1 MSSSDQR
8 VVHLVDDDPAVR
20 RSVGFML
27 KTSGYQ
33 VQSYETGVDLLK
45 AAGDLAN
52 GCVLPDI
59 RMPGMDGPGDAA
71 AEGRDAAGGHH
82 DRTWRRCAGGQS
94 DEGRRCRFRRKT
106 VQKGDFALVAREA
119 SIDVRARKFRE
130 SGDATQK
137 SDCRSSPDASAT
149 VLDGLAHGLPN
160 KTIAYDLGISPRT
173 VEIHRANLMTKLG
186 VSSLSEAL
194 RIVFAA
200 QGE

>member
-20 RSVGFML
+20 RSVGFVL

-106 VQKGDFALVAREA
+106 VQKGDFALVARGGLQSTFAQGSFGRAETRRRSPIA
-119 SIDVRARKFRE
+119 GPHPTRARPCSTASRMAYRTK
-130 SGDATQK
+130 
-137 SDCRSSPDASAT
+137 RSPTTSASAR
-149 VLDGLAHGLPN
+149 VRS
-160 KTIAYDLGISPRT
+160 KFIARIS
-173 VEIHRANLMTKLG
+173 
-186 VSSLSEAL
+186 
-194 RIVFAA
+194 
-200 QGE
+200 